1 MSGAFKFFLRL
12 FISLVAAKFFLRL
25 AGEEGI
31 GFLLGLTLLLT
42 GNVYLFDY
50 LEYGDRIFLPPAGPR
65 PQKTIEAQDNSTKI
79 SLTDV

>member
-1 MSGAFKFFLRL
+1 MESRQY
-12 FISLVAAKFFLRL
+12 LV
-25 AGEEGI
+25 
-31 GFLLGLTLLLT
+31 GLTLLFT
-42 GNVYLFDY
+42 ANVYLFDY